1 MRLFSLKVG
10 LSTTSILMMG
20 YEMTSSR
27 VQSQTL
33 RSAVFPASTALTH
46 SLFLVG
52 GVLFLSALAQIAI
65 PVPGSPVPVTGQTLG
80 VFLIATTYGA
90 RLATATFATYLLAA
104 IAGAPLFAPS
114 ATLPSHGLARITS
127 ATGGYLIG
135 MLVATFVIGY
145 LAQRKA
151 DQKFRTSFP
160 MLILGTVIIF
170 AFGLTWLRFS
180 LEMSWSQAIA
190 VGLTP
195 FIFGEALKI
204 AITATSLPLIWK
216 RISRKLNA

>member
-1 MRLFSLKVG
+1 MS
-10 LSTTSILMMG
+10 
-20 YEMTSSR
+20 SSR
-27 VQSQTL
+27 ATAQTL
-33 RSAVFPASTALTH
+33 RSAVFPSTTALTQA
-46 SLFLVG
+46 LFVVG
-52 GVLFLSALAQIAI
+52 GVGFLGALAQIAI

-90 RLATATFATYLLAA
+90 TLATTTFATYLLAA

-151 DQKFRTSFP
+151 DQNFRTSFP
-160 MLILGTVIIF
+160 MLILGSAIIF
-170 AFGLTWLRFS
+170 GFGLTWLHYS
-180 LEMSWSQAIA
+180 LDLTWSQTVAA
-190 VGLTP
+190 GLRP

-216 RISRKLNA
+216 RISRRLNA